1 MESRRQKHRK
11 VPAAEEAGAAEDA
24 AWAAAMPAPA
34 KANGFF
40 YQNSPCVE
48 QPASKLLKTATAL
61 N

>member
-1 MESRRQKHRK
+1 MKSRRQKRRK
-11 VPAAEEAGAAEDA
+11 VPAAEEAEDA